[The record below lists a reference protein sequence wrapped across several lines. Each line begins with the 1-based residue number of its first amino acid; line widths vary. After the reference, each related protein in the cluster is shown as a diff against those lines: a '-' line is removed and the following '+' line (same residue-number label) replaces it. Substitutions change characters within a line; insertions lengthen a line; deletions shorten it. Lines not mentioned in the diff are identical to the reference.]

1 MKTNIKQLIAFLLIL
16 CTATGFAFFTA
27 SACVI
32 SVTGPQRPCFAP
44 IITGSLNHRLV
55 RKIVLL
61 HENEI
66 RHCYEKALLKDK
78 TLSGK
83 VTTKFTILSN
93 GVVEKAE
100 ITESTLNNAEIEQ
113 CVVDQIET
121 WEFYS
126 IKTWGDGEKT
136 IVEYP
141 YVFVSNYKPPTILEH
156 VRVILNED
164 DMIIEDM
171 PTESPAN

>member
-1 MKTNIKQLIAFLLIL
+1 MKMK
-16 CTATGFAFFTA
+16 
-27 SACVI
+27 
-32 SVTGPQRPCFAP
+32 
-44 IITGSLNHRLV
+44 
-55 RKIVLL
+55 
-61 HENEI
+61 
-66 RHCYEKALLKDK
+66 YEMALLKDK

-83 VTTKFTILSN
+83 VTTMFTILSN

-126 IKTWGDGEKT
+126 IKTRGDGEKT